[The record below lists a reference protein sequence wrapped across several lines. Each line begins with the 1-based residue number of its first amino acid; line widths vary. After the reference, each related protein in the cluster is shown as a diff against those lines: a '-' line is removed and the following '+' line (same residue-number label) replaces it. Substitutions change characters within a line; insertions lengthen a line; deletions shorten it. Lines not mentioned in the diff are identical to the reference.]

1 MKTVN
6 TLAIAAVLS
15 SLSFASFAAVEV
27 QSTPAGQHKVG
38 TISASAGTNLGSLED
53 QLAQKADEMGAT
65 SYRITSVTGRIP
77 FTVPPLSTSKPDAS
91 LPGPLHRTAMSKT
104 LLYPCLT
111 LPTKPAIRRVFC
123 FMQRKTTATAVRA
136 QHDG

>member
-27 QSTPAGQHKVG
+27 QSTLAGQHKVG

-65 SYRITSVTGRIP
+65 SYRITSVTGP
-77 FTVPPLSTSKPDAS
+77 NT
-91 LPGPLHRTAMSKT
+91 LHG
-104 LLYPCLT
+104 
-111 LPTKPAIRRVFC
+111 
-123 FMQRKTTATAVRA
+123 TAVIYK
-136 QHDG
+136 

>member
-6 TLAIAAVLS
+6 TLAFAAVLSSLSFASFAAVLS

-27 QSTPAGQHKVG
+27 QSTPTGQHKVG

-65 SYRITSVTGRIP
+65 SYRITSVTGP
-77 FTVPPLSTSKPDAS
+77 NT
-91 LPGPLHRTAMSKT
+91 LHG
-104 LLYPCLT
+104 
-111 LPTKPAIRRVFC
+111 
-123 FMQRKTTATAVRA
+123 TAVIYK
-136 QHDG
+136 